1 MIVMIQIINTYDS
14 DIIKDINNSNYIND
28 FSQYSD
34 IVSISKLIEENTD
47 ELILNCSINKRY

>member
-1 MIVMIQIINTYDS
+1 MIQIINTYDS

-34 IVSISKLIEENTD
+34 IVPISELIEENTD
-47 ELILNCSINKRY
+47 ELILNCSMNKIY